1 MKTKHKLINKIC
13 LLGIIP
19 FIVSCQNNNAYYQDY
34 INNKQVLSLDYYNQL
49 ILDGPYMKG
58 LELYCYNYEDNYYSI
73 LMLGTNVIK
82 SSQDIVYLQDNYF
95 LDIESMKEIIS
106 LYPKQDEIFLMLINY
121 HPDDEELSNCHSF
134 NDSEEYLELISFFNL

>member
-1 MKTKHKLINKIC
+1 MKIKHKLINKIG

-34 INNKQVLSLDYYNQL
+34 ITNKQVLSLDYYNQL

-58 LELYCYNYEDNYYSI
+58 LELYCYNYQDNYYSI
-73 LMLGTNVIK
+73 LMLGTNRLK
-82 SSQDIVYLQDNYF
+82 YQDEIIYLQDNYF

-106 LYPKQDEIFLMLINY
+106 LYPKQDEISLMLINY
-121 HPDDEELSNCHSF
+121 HPSDDELSYCHQF
-134 NDSEEYLELISFFNL
+134 DDSEEYVMLAAYFNL